1 MSASKLKAG
10 DKVLLSNGEYGII
23 QSVKVEELSSPET
36 TYNLEVEDFHTYFV
50 GENPVCVHNKNC
62 NVNQM
67 NEQIRKGQAP
77 KGVKRIDLPKVKGE
91 QVHAHLDKG
100 SAINIDGTLKH
111 GNGNEITVGIA
122 KWLKKNGWKL

>member
-1 MSASKLKAG
+1 MMLPMTSRLISTKAE
-10 DKVLLSNGEYGII
+10 VR
-23 QSVKVEELSSPET
+23 
-36 TYNLEVEDFHTYFV
+36 YNE
-50 GENPVCVHNKNC
+50 
-62 NVNQM
+62 
-67 NEQIRKGQAP
+67 
-77 KGVKRIDLPKVKGE
+77 IDRLFESTIKVKGE